1 MSSGTVLYDA
11 LGPRAGRRVR
21 WISMAAGTA
30 VLGIAFL
37 VGQKLAAEGQ
47 FSAQKWGPLIDP
59 TNPNFARVWSFL
71 GGGLLNTLL
80 VAALAIV
87 CSLVFGIAMA
97 VLRVTS
103 RHSYRWFVVSV
114 IELLRGIPV
123 VLLIFFVARVLPEIG
138 LGFSTLT
145 FLVMGLTLYNG
156 VVIAEIIRGG
166 LQALPR
172 GQQEAAQ
179 SLGLSGWDTLRLVLL
194 PQAFRMMLPALIGQ
208 LIVVVK
214 ETSLGFIISFEELLR
229 RGQIAIQSLH
239 NPLQLFFTIAVIYVV
254 INLALMLLARRLE
267 RGRTK
272 KIPKQTTT
280 QPNPEAPTPGP
291 GPLQEAPMAAHANR

>member
-11 LGPRAGRRVR
+11 LGPRAGRRAR
-21 WISMAAGTA
+21 WISIAVAAA
-30 VLGIAFL
+30 ALGVVFL
-37 VGQKLAAEGQ
+37 IGQKLADEGQ
-47 FSAQKWGPLIDP
+47 LSAQKWGPLIDP
-59 TNPNFARVWSFL
+59 TNPNFSRVWSFL
-71 GGGLLNTLL
+71 AGGLLNTLM

-87 CSLVFGIAMA
+87 CSLVFGTAMA

-103 RHSYRWFVVSV
+103 RPWYRWFVVSV

-138 LGFSTLT
+138 LGFSTMT

-172 GQQEAAQ
+172 GQKEAAQ

-239 NPLQLFFTIAVIYVV
+239 NPLQLFFTIAIIYIV
-254 INLALMLLARRLE
+254 INLALALLARRLE
-267 RGRTK
+267 RGRSK
-272 KIPKQTTT
+272 KTPRQSPIKD
-280 QPNPEAPTPGP
+280 NPEAPTLGP
-291 GPLQEAPMAAHANR
+291 GVLPETAAVAHANR

>member
-11 LGPRAGRRVR
+11 LGPRARRRVR
-21 WISMAAGTA
+21 WFSIAAA
-30 VLGIAFL
+30 AAALGLAFV

-47 FSAQKWGPLIDP
+47 LSAAKWGPLIDP
-59 TNPNFARVWSFL
+59 SNPNFSRVWSFL

-80 VAALAIV
+80 VAVLAII
-87 CSLVFGIAMA
+87 CSLVFGTAMA

-103 RHSYRWFVVSV
+103 RPWYRWFVVSV
-114 IELLRGIPV
+114 IEVLRGIPV

-138 LGFSTLT
+138 LGFSTMT
-145 FLVMGLTLYNG
+145 FLVIGLTLYNG

-172 GQQEAAQ
+172 GQKEAAQ

-194 PQAFRMMLPALIGQ
+194 PQAFRLMLPALIGQ

-239 NPLQLFFTIAVIYVV
+239 NPLQLFFTIAIIYIV
-254 INLALMLLARRLE
+254 INLALTLLTRRIE
-267 RGRTK
+267 RGASKKTPKGVDHHDMAELPASERGISEGRTA
-272 KIPKQTTT
+272 TV
-280 QPNPEAPTPGP
+280 
-291 GPLQEAPMAAHANR
+291 HASR